1 MIRYIKNLHHM
12 YTVGLDVDTRA
23 YFTAAT
29 LIIAVPTG
37 IKIFSWLATCYG
49 GSIHMTPYMLF
60 ALGFVFMFTIGG
72 LIYHLVLPLNAI
84 VCWEVLTIML
94 LIVLI
99 NFIVIMHNF
108 EQSAGNQNNINLWV
122 GSSETKCSTFFKEV
136 IVQCF
141 YLLLVSLNAFL
152 FKNTYSTLTD
162 NSLTDEDY
170 DKYKPIK
177 IYKSLKNDRVK
188 ILKDEKDKSG
198 VYCLVNNINGNI
210 YIGSSINLANRM
222 RSYLNN
228 NFLLSKQNTNMP
240 IVKALLK
247 YDQSNFSLLILE
259 YANPTNLASRE
270 TNYITALVPYY
281 NVLKQGYSSLGSKLT
296 EETKELLSEL
306 AKNRTH
312 SDKTKNLIARALIGE
327 NNPFYN
333 KNHSTESKLRM
344 IEANSAYPVY
354 VYNSYHEL
362 LVIFPSAKTLANL
375 INSNHATIVSNI
387 KNETIFRG
395 EWYFSNI
402 PLNINDKPLISDW
415 CSKEC
420 NELVVEILNNSHIRK
435 AVFVYDLDLNFIY
448 KFYGVK
454 KAEIAL
460 GINHSIIKKYANVS
474 GKYNEYI
481 FSYERI
487 NNK

>member
-1 MIRYIKNLHHM
+1 
-12 YTVGLDVDTRA
+12 
-23 YFTAAT
+23 
-29 LIIAVPTG
+29 
-37 IKIFSWLATCYG
+37 
-49 GSIHMTPYMLF
+49 MLF

-72 LIYHLVLPLNAI
+72 FIYHLVLPLNAT

-94 LIVLI
+94 LIILI
-99 NFIVIMHNF
+99 EFIVIIHNF
-108 EQSAGNQNNINLWV
+108 DQSAGNQNNLNLWV

-136 IVQCF
+136 IVLCF
-141 YLLLVSLNAFL
+141 YLLLVSLNTFL
-152 FKNTYSTLTD
+152 FKNTYSTSID
-162 NSLTDEDY
+162 NSLSDEDY
-170 DKYKPIK
+170 NKYNPIK

-198 VYCLVNNINGNI
+198 IYCLVNNINGNI

-228 NFLLSKQNTNMP
+228 NFLLSKHNTNMP

-259 YANPTNLASRE
+259 YVNPTNLASRE
-270 TNYITALVPYY
+270 TSYITALVPYY
-281 NVLKQGYSSLGSKLT
+281 NVLKQGYSSLGYKHT

-306 AKNRTH
+306 AKNRIH
-312 SDKTKNLIARALIGE
+312 SAKTKILIARALIGE

-333 KNHSTESKLRM
+333 KNHSMESKLRM

-354 VYNSYHEL
+354 VYNSFHEL
-362 LVIFPSAKTLANL
+362 LVIFPSVKTLANL

-402 PLNINDKPLISDW
+402 PYNISDKPLILDW

-420 NELVVEILNNSHIRK
+420 DIFIEEINKNSHVQK
-435 AVFVYDLDLNFIY
+435 AVFVYDANKKFIAKYDGVTSVQKKLN
-448 KFYGVK
+448 
-454 KAEIAL
+454 
-460 GINHSIIKKYANVS
+460 INHNIVKKYAKVGGLYN
-474 GKYNEYI
+474 GYYFNNERFKDTNKYVRYNYVNQRS
-481 FSYERI
+481 FSSLEPAI
-487 NNK
+487 VKDSVTLDFLQDL